1 MKRRLA
7 ILYQATPP
15 PIIDGIRKTVKP
27 GGYSDSGADIAF
39 ALRSYWKGGD
49 VVTLTDTPEVTKDLD
64 WVFPDTE
71 EGILGAI
78 DKGTLLRFLYDPSH
92 TSPTPLAGADTLWLN
107 TVLFTDHPL
116 ARLLRQR
123 PTEFRALHVV
133 GQLPGSVQVCCLL
146 NW

>member
-15 PIIDGIRKTVKP
+15 PIIDGIRKTMKP

-49 VVTLTDTPEVTKDLD
+49 VVTPTDTPEVTKDLD

-78 DKGTLLRFLYDPSH
+78 DKGTAFPIRPLTSLQEQTHFGLTRSCLWIIPSLASCVNDPQ
-92 TSPTPLAGADTLWLN
+92 N
-107 TVLFTDHPL
+107 F
-116 ARLLRQR
+116 
-123 PTEFRALHVV
+123 EIFAL
-133 GQLPGSVQVCCLL
+133 
-146 NW
+146 